1 MLADLNKDYLSRM
14 YVRHKFAKKGI
25 ITQET
30 EKSLGFELLTS
41 SLQKLT
47 ITSALMTNHKT
58 RKKGNEYNY
67 NFWEFKIP
75 KGDYEYLVCVC
86 FENFEG
92 NIRENGYF
100 VFPRSILE
108 KFGDKNTISIFES
121 DISGN
126 YSREPKINKHQ
137 YFKNYKQLNEK

>member
-1 MLADLNKDYLSRM
+1 MLAELNKDYLSRM
-14 YVRHKFAKKGI
+14 YVRHKFASKGI

-41 SLQKLT
+41 SLQKLS

-58 RKKGNEYNY
+58 KKKDQEYNY

-75 KGDYEYLVCVC
+75 QGNYEFLICVC
-86 FENFEG
+86 LENFEG
-92 NIRENGYF
+92 NIKENGFF
-100 VFPRSILE
+100 VFPKSILDKLGE
-108 KFGDKNTISIFES
+108 KNTINIFES

-126 YSREPKINKHQ
+126 YSREPKINKHK
-137 YFKNYKQLNEK
+137 YFKNYNQLQEK